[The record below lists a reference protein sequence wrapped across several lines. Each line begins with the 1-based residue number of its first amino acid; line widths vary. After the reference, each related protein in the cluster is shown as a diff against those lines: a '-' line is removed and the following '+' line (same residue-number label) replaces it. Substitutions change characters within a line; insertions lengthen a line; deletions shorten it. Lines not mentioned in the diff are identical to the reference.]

1 MHMTVLIADDFAPI
15 RRSLRRMLIP
25 LPNVKHIIEAT
36 NGIEAS
42 DLLKRL
48 QPNVLI
54 LDLQMP
60 CKTGIEILQDQNLD
74 LSNTTVIVLTN
85 FSDTPYR
92 QQSKELGADYFFDKT
107 TEFEK
112 IIPVLEKIV

>member
-1 MHMTVLIADDFAPI
+1 
-15 RRSLRRMLIP
+15 MLVP
-25 LPNVKHIIEAT
+25 LPNVKRIIEAT

-48 QPNVLI
+48 RPHVLI

-60 CKTGIEILQDQNLD
+60 GKTGLELLQDPNLD

-85 FSDTPYR
+85 YSDEGHR
-92 QQSKELGADYFFDKT
+92 QQSEQLGADYFFDKT

-112 IIPVLEKIV
+112 IIDVLEELT